1 MVYCFVYIMQSDF
14 YILREENHMDIQEL
28 KCFCVVASEGSVSK
42 AAQKLHYAQSNL
54 STKIM
59 QLERK
64 IGSPLFY
71 RNNHGVTLTPKGELL
86 LKYATNLINLAEETM
101 IAVKDDATA
110 QGMLKIGSM
119 ESTVVAY
126 LSEFLVDF
134 HKKNPQVAVQVESGN
149 TERILQGVLEHKLN
163 GAFVAGP
170 IRHPELFTKQVRTEK
185 LCLIASNNFVPDS
198 NIQAALTRPL
208 LVFPHGCS
216 YRKVLE
222 HWMKDEGLTAGKI
235 YEFNTLSAIFA
246 SVSAGLGV
254 AMFPESCINQ
264 YSQRDALTV
273 LDVPEKYAL
282 VPTVFVYRKDSFL
295 SGAMCSFINAI

>member
-1 MVYCFVYIMQSDF
+1 
-14 YILREENHMDIQEL
+14 MDIQEL
-28 KCFCVVASEGSVSK
+28 KYFCAVASEGSLSR

-59 QLERK
+59 QLEQEL
-64 IGSPLFY
+64 GGQLFY
-71 RNNHGVTLTPKGELL
+71 RNNHGVILTPKGELL
-86 LKYATNLINLAEETM
+86 LKYATNLINLADETV
-101 IAVKDDATA
+101 IAIKDDTAA
-110 QGMLKIGSM
+110 QGTLKIGSM

-126 LSEFLVDF
+126 LSEFLARF
-134 HKKNPQVAVQVESGN
+134 HEKNPQIAVQVEAGS
-149 TERILQGVLEHKLN
+149 TEYILQKVLEHRLN

-170 IRHPELFTKQVRTEK
+170 IRHPELFTRQVRTER
-185 LCLIASNNFVPDS
+185 LCLIASRSLVANGDV
-198 NIQAALTRPL
+198 QTALAQPL

-216 YRKVLE
+216 YRKTLE
-222 HWMKDEGLTAGKI
+222 HWMKDEGLTASKI

-254 AMFPESCINQ
+254 AMFPESCIEQ
-264 YSQRDALTV
+264 YRQRDALTV
-273 LDVPEKYAL
+273 LNVPEKHAH